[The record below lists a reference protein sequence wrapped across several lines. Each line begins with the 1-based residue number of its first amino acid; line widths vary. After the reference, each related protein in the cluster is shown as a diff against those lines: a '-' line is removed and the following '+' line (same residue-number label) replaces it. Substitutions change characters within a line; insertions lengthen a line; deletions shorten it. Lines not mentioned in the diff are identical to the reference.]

1 MKKGLFPHFFPR
13 SFWGL
18 ALNKV
23 GGGVIVNSRKAINSL
38 FVLLR
43 IPFCN
48 FDVLLEI
55 NLYSQH
61 TNEK

>member
-1 MKKGLFPHFFPR
+1 MKKGLFPHLFPR
-13 SFWGL
+13 SFWGI

-38 FVLLR
+38 LVLLC
-43 IPFCN
+43 IPFRN
-48 FDVLLEI
+48 FDVFPEM
-55 NLYSQH
+55 NLYTQR

>member
-1 MKKGLFPHFFPR
+1 MKKGLFPHLFPK

-23 GGGVIVNSRKAINSL
+23 GGGVIVNSRKTINSL
-38 FVLLR
+38 LVLLC

-48 FDVLLEI
+48 FDVLPEI
-55 NLYSQH
+55 NLYIQH